1 MDIPREKRNRTKQR
15 IFLGAI
21 AVLLVAGTAYGLSR
35 LSPAAPTVEK
45 GSVWTDTV
53 KRGPMLR
60 EVRGT
65 GTLVP
70 EDVRFISAVTDGVV
84 ERLVVKA
91 GATVTPE
98 TVILEMRNPEVE
110 RQALDAEWQMK
121 AAEADFVSLKARLAQ
136 RLLDQKAQAAS
147 VSASFSE
154 ARLQYESNQGMAKEG
169 LVSDLT
175 LKISKVRSEELAT
188 RWELEKERLAGAKD
202 ALDAELDAQH
212 ARIEQL
218 KALLRQK
225 INEAGGLKVRA
236 GLAGVLQQVP
246 VQPGQRVTTGTTLAK
261 VARPD
266 VLKAELRIAETQAKD
281 VTVGEPAAIDTR
293 NGIVEGRVA
302 RIDPAVL
309 NGTVTVDVTLT
320 GALPPGAR
328 PDLTVDGT
336 IELEKLSDVLFTGR
350 PAFGQPGGT
359 VGLFRLDPKTGLA
372 SRTPVKLG
380 RSSVHTVEIL
390 DGLAVGDTVILS
402 DMSSWDAVDR
412 VKLK

>member
-1 MDIPREKRNRTKQR
+1 M
-15 IFLGAI
+15 
-21 AVLLVAGTAYGLSR
+21 
-35 LSPAAPTVEK
+35 
-45 GSVWTDTV
+45 
-53 KRGPMLR
+53 
-60 EVRGT
+60 
-65 GTLVP
+65 
-70 EDVRFISAVTDGVV
+70 
-84 ERLVVKA
+84 
-91 GATVTPE
+91 
-98 TVILEMRNPEVE
+98 
-110 RQALDAEWQMK
+110 
-121 AAEADFVSLKARLAQ
+121 
-136 RLLDQKAQAAS
+136 
-147 VSASFSE
+147 
-154 ARLQYESNQGMAKEG
+154 
-169 LVSDLT
+169 
-175 LKISKVRSEELAT
+175 
-188 RWELEKERLAGAKD
+188 
-202 ALDAELDAQH
+202 
-212 ARIEQL
+212 
-218 KALLRQK
+218 
-225 INEAGGLKVRA
+225 
-236 GLAGVLQQVP
+236 
-246 VQPGQRVTTGTTLAK
+246 QPGQRVTTGTTLAK

-281 VTVGEPAAIDTR
+281 VTVGQPAAIDTR